1 MTDTSVH
8 QAFLVAFDAETEQD
22 AEAALLTCCASHRW
36 AAEVAARRPYND
48 LDTLRRVS
56 DAALAAL
63 GWSDVLEA
71 LAAHP
76 RIGERAGGESREAG
90 WSRSEQAA
98 AATDDPRTAD
108 ELASTNAEYEQ
119 RFGHVFLISASGR
132 TAGDILAA
140 LRERLGNDEAAE
152 RQAVREEL
160 RKIVHLRLAKLVA
173 QKAPAEAPARA
184 GSRW

>member
-1 MTDTSVH
+1 MTDTSVS
-8 QAFLVAFDAETEQD
+8 QAFLVSFDAETEQE
-22 AEAALLTCCASHRW
+22 AEAELLTCCASRRW

-63 GWSDVLEA
+63 NWSDVLEA

-76 RIGERAGGESREAG
+76 RIGERAGDASREAD

-98 AATDDPRTAD
+98 AAPADRQTAD
-108 ELASTNAEYEQ
+108 ELASANAEYEQ

-132 TAGDILAA
+132 TAEDILAA
-140 LRERLGNDEAAE
+140 LRERLGNDEDGE
-152 RQAVREEL
+152 RRVVREEL

-173 QKAPAEAPARA
+173 R
-184 GSRW
+184 